1 MFYHAFIALAA
12 FIITLLGTRLV
23 ILRLRAKPMLPEFSR
38 QSNNLKFPL
47 PRGGGVAIGVALSS
61 YLIATDASYAL
72 IGGLVVLGGIAF
84 IGEWVTV
91 PTLVRLLTQL
101 FVISSIVHIEGFTL
115 GLPWLDRWAD
125 MLVILLGW
133 LWFMNLY
140 NAMNGIDGLAAVE
153 SLCVTIGIC
162 LVLSMVERV
171 DTALFSQ
178 SLVMAAT
185 ASGFLWWNW
194 PPARI
199 ALGRVGSQAF
209 GVVVGY
215 ALLSL
220 ITLGYLPSAL
230 ILASYF
236 LMESLLTNLKS
247 LMKDWGSE
255 HYYLLAARSHT
266 PHHHIIRH
274 VFGVNVLLIALAVFA
289 ALYPERAIYTL
300 FAAMFAVGIVL
311 LFFERL
317 YHQKNQAN
325 QSL

>member
-1 MFYHAFIALAA
+1 M
-12 FIITLLGTRLV
+12 T
-23 ILRLRAKPMLPEFSR
+23 
-38 QSNNLKFPL
+38 
-47 PRGGGVAIGVALSS
+47 
-61 YLIATDASYAL
+61 
-72 IGGLVVLGGIAF
+72 
-84 IGEWVTV
+84 
-91 PTLVRLLTQL
+91 
-101 FVISSIVHIEGFTL
+101 
-115 GLPWLDRWAD
+115 
-125 MLVILLGW
+125 
-133 LWFMNLY
+133 
-140 NAMNGIDGLAAVE
+140 
-153 SLCVTIGIC
+153 
-162 LVLSMVERV
+162 
-171 DTALFSQ
+171 
-178 SLVMAAT
+178 AT

-209 GVVVGY
+209 GFVVGY

-247 LMKDWGSE
+247 LVKDWGGE

-289 ALYPERAIYTL
+289 ALYPERALYTL
-300 FAAMFAVGIVL
+300 FAAAFAVGIVL